1 MCLIAFAFKAHPE
14 YDLILIANRDEFYER
29 PTRAAQFWTEE
40 NLPDLLAGK
49 DLQGGGTWMGITKE
63 GKWGALTNY
72 RDPSWKRD
80 NPPTRGNIVLDYL
93 TTDASPSD
101 YINHLQKTAQQYEG
115 FNVLTGNGDQLFHY
129 SNADDKITELESG
142 IHGVSNAVLDT
153 PWPKLEFVKSELA
166 AFVDQN
172 RINPEMLFQILENQQ
187 EAEDEALPK
196 TGIPYEWEKA
206 ISPVFIQTENYGTRC
221 SSLLLIKK
229 DGSKTFIERRFSAM
243 GEILEENEFSI

>member
-1 MCLIAFAFKAHPE
+1 MCLIAFAFKAHPV

-101 YINHLQKTAQQYEG
+101 YLNHLQKTAPQYEG
-115 FNVLTGNGDQLFHY
+115 FNVLTGSGDQLFHY
-129 SNADDKITELESG
+129 SNADDKITELEAG

-166 AFVDQN
+166 ACVDQD

-187 EAEDEALPK
+187 ETEDEALPK

-229 DGSKTFIERRFSAM
+229 DGNKTFIERRFSAM
-243 GEILEENEFSI
+243 GEILEENEFSF